1 MTKTAYGIGYSG
13 RTADDLKRI
22 VEELDGYLVDIR
34 FTPHSRNPSF
44 RKAALEAAF
53 GDRYVYLRAFGNRNY
68 KGGPVEIVDYEA
80 GKAALEALDKPALL
94 LCVCRDPKT
103 CHRTTVLQRLAE
115 DGFTVQEW
123 HEPGAQQLPLP

>member
-1 MTKTAYGIGYSG
+1 MTKAVFGTGYSG
-13 RTADDLKRI
+13 RTMDDLKRI
-22 VEELDGYLVDIR
+22 LGELDAYLVDIR
-34 FTPHSRNPSF
+34 YTPYSRNPVF

-80 GKAALEALDKPALL
+80 GRTALEALDKPALL
-94 LCVCRDPKT
+94 MCVCRDPKT

-123 HEPGAQQLPLP
+123 HEHSAQQLPLC